1 MASPMKKLVKK
12 VRHSKYV
19 LLLMCHAKA
28 EAPTMG
34 DDWGRGLT
42 DKGLKQAKIMA
53 KGLES
58 LKLVPDYI
66 VCSSA
71 NRTEQT
77 LQKMLKRFGDAPV
90 VVLAKTCTTAA
101 CSRLWM
107 SFRLFVRM
115 RASL

>member
-1 MASPMKKLVKK
+1 MASPMKKLMKK
-12 VRHSKYV
+12 AHHSKYV
-19 LLLMCHAKA
+19 LLLMRHAKA
-28 EAPTMG
+28 EAPQMG

-77 LQKMLKRFGDAPV
+77 LKRMLKRFGDSPV
-90 VVLAKTCTTAA
+90 V
-101 CSRLWM
+101 SRARVFTMAVCNLLWTSCKRFEAM
-107 SFRLFVRM
+107 FIRR
-115 RASL
+115 